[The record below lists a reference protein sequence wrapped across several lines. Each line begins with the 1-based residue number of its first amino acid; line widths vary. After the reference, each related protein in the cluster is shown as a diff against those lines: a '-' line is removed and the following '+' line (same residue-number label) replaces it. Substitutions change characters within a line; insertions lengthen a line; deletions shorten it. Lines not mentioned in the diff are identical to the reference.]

1 MRGQQ
6 RPLEQQGPDIVTRGA
21 KPWHACGMSVT
32 TPPSA
37 PEVTRND
44 LLRVIASSV
53 VVALPIS
60 LVAIGFLNLVSVA
73 QKWVWVTAPD
83 DLGFS
88 AVPWWWPIPWLVLA
102 GLLVSAAIA
111 VFPGPGGHI
120 PANGTGGGA
129 TPPAFVLGVFL
140 AAIAGLPLGVVLGPE
155 APLIAIGT
163 GLAVWISRVIRLSP
177 GGRIEA
183 LIGTAGAAAAIS
195 IVLGNPLT
203 AVIFLAEAVA
213 VAGGPVI
220 AATLPAL
227 LGVGVGAVL
236 FTGLGN
242 TDGTKAQ
249 SLQLVELDSVPT
261 PDIGDLLWAVPVG
274 VVAAIVMS
282 GLFGAGLRVADRV
295 GAMSRSRLIPAT
307 MVVGLVVALCASS
320 YSLITGRD
328 PFEVASSG
336 TDTLKALT
344 SDPAS
349 WGVSALIALL
359 VLKGLAY
366 ALSLGAF
373 RGGPI
378 FPSIMLGGAFG
389 LLIAPLPGLG
399 VAGGLAV
406 GMASFGAAGMKMPLS
421 AVALT
426 VLLFGPN
433 AAEAFP
439 EVAIA
444 AVTAFAVRVAI
455 DKRRSAASDAAAG
468 DSESR
473 TNTDGPTGATA

>member
-1 MRGQQ
+1 
-6 RPLEQQGPDIVTRGA
+6 
-21 KPWHACGMSVT
+21 MSVT
-32 TPPSA
+32 APPSA

-44 LLRVIASSV
+44 LLRVVGSSV
-53 VVALPIS
+53 LVALPIS
-60 LVAIGFLNLVSVA
+60 LVAIGFLDIVSVA
-73 QKWVWVTAPD
+73 QKWVWITAPA
-83 DLGFS
+83 DLGLS
-88 AVPWWWPIPWLVLA
+88 EVPWWWPIPWLVLA

-111 VFPGPGGHI
+111 VFPGAGGHI
-120 PANGTGGGA
+120 PADGTGGGA
-129 TPPAFVLGVFL
+129 TPPAFVLGVLL
-140 AAIAGLPLGVVLGPE
+140 AAVAGLPLGVVLGPE
-155 APLIAIGT
+155 APLIAMGT
-163 GLAVWISRVIRLSP
+163 GLAVWISRVVRLSP
-177 GGRIEA
+177 RGRIEA

-203 AVIFLAEAVA
+203 AVVFLAEAVA

-227 LGVGVGAVL
+227 LGVGVGAVI

-242 TDGTKAQ
+242 NTGIKAQ
-249 SLQLVELDSVPT
+249 SLQLVELDSVPI
-261 PDIGDLLWAVPVG
+261 PDIGDLLWAVPAG

-282 GLFGAGLRVADRV
+282 GLFTAGLRVAARV
-295 GAMSRSRLIPAT
+295 GPLGRSRLIAVT
-307 MVVGLVVALCASS
+307 MIIGLAVALCASS
-320 YSLITGRD
+320 YSLMTGRN
-328 PFEVASSG
+328 PFDVASSG
-336 TDTLKALT
+336 TDTLKAIT
-344 SDPAS
+344 SDPTS

-406 GMASFGAAGMKMPLS
+406 GMASFAAAGMKMPLS

-426 VLLFGPN
+426 VLLFGSN
-433 AAEAFP
+433 ASEVFP

-455 DKRRSAASDAAAG
+455 DKRRSAAPAADAAGGIDAH
-468 DSESR
+468 
-473 TNTDGPTGATA
+473 TNTDGPTGASA